1 MEQAPQIDQM
11 DEKES
16 IEKANTLIVEEK
28 WGEAIALLNPFKEVG
43 SLSTDGLHILAYC
56 YSRIRKYN
64 EAIRIY
70 EALCGRFPNEAKWFY
85 SLAYQYKSKKD
96 VQGAIKAYEK
106 CLELSPKWLEV
117 LGELGLLYEEDGSTE
132 RALGFYRDGIQTYKA
147 MKPDRQ
153 KELAPIY
160 SKLVART
167 AKLICSGGNVTETN
181 KNEAEGLFRESI
193 AADPENQDT
202 WYRLGDFYLGCGK
215 YDDALQYLQKAES
228 LAPKKEY
235 IPHKIAQAHL
245 KKGDYE
251 QALKIYET
259 IPRHKRTPY
268 ILQGMA
274 QCFISKGEPKQGAY
288 YHYLAA
294 QREPEKWYHR
304 RDLGLALADLGD
316 RDQAIENLN
325 IANQLFKKENGKD
338 FAKILAKIDELK
350 EMPKGE
356 SIVFEKPNAP
366 VTTISYG
373 TIARYISGKGYG
385 FIKDENDGAEVFFH
399 ISKVKDR
406 IELVPGLRV
415 KFSRELG
422 EKGPQAGKVWV
433 VSER

>member
-1 MEQAPQIDQM
+1 M

-16 IEKANTLIVEEK
+16 IEKAKTLMAEEK
-28 WGEAIALLNPFKEVG
+28 WGEAISLLKPFKEG
-43 SLSTDGLHILAYC
+43 GNLSINGLHILAYC
-56 YSRIRKYN
+56 YSRSKKYN
-64 EAIRIY
+64 EAISIY
-70 EALCGRFPNEAKWFY
+70 EGLRERYRNEAKWLY

-106 CLELSPKWLEV
+106 CLEFSPKWLKV
-117 LGELGLLYEEDGSTE
+117 LGELGLLYEENGSTE
-132 RALGFYRDGIQTYKA
+132 RALETYRNGIQTYKA

-160 SKLVART
+160 SKLAARA
-167 AKLICSGGNVTETN
+167 AKLICSAGNMTETD
-181 KNEAEGLFRESI
+181 KNEAEYLFRESM
-193 AADPENQDT
+193 AADPENSDT

-215 YDDALQYLQKAES
+215 CDDALQYLQRAES

-245 KKGDYE
+245 KKGDHN

-259 IPRHKRTPY
+259 IPHHKRTPY
-268 ILQGMA
+268 ILHGMA
-274 QCFISKGEPKQGAY
+274 QCFVNKGELKQGAY
-288 YHYLAA
+288 YLHLAA
-294 QREPEKWYHR
+294 QQEPEKWYHR
-304 RDLGLALADLGD
+304 RDLGLALADLRD

-325 IANQLFKKENGKD
+325 IANELYKKENAKD

-350 EMPKGE
+350 EMPKVE

-373 TIARYISGKGYG
+373 TIVRYISGKGFG

-399 ISKVKDR
+399 ISRVRDR
-406 IELVPGLRV
+406 IEPVPGLRV

-433 VSER
+433 VSKR

>member
-1 MEQAPQIDQM
+1 MEQAPQIDEM

-16 IEKANTLIVEEK
+16 IEKAKTLMAEEK
-28 WGEAIALLNPFKEVG
+28 WGEAIALLNPFKEAG
-43 SLSTDGLHILAYC
+43 NLSIDGLHILAYY
-56 YSRIRKYN
+56 YSRSRKYT

-70 EALCGRFPNEAKWFY
+70 EGLRERFPNEAKWAY

-96 VQGAIKAYEK
+96 VQAAIKAYEK
-106 CLELSPKWLEV
+106 CLELSPKWLKV
-117 LGELGLLYEEDGSTE
+117 LGELGLLYKENGSTE
-132 RALGFYRDGIQTYKA
+132 RALESYRNGIQTYRA

-153 KELAPIY
+153 KEFAPIY
-160 SKLVART
+160 SKLTARA
-167 AKLICSGGNVTETN
+167 AKLISSAGNMDETE
-181 KNEAEGLFRESI
+181 KNEAESLFRESI
-193 AADPENQDT
+193 SADPENCDT

-245 KKGDYE
+245 KKGDHN

-259 IPRHKRTPY
+259 IPHHKRTPY
-268 ILQGMA
+268 ILHGMA
-274 QCFISKGEPKQGAY
+274 QCFINKGELKQGAY

-304 RDLGLALADLGD
+304 RDLGLALADLRD

-325 IANQLFKKENGKD
+325 MANQLYKKENGKD
-338 FAKILAKIDELK
+338 FAKILAKIEELK
-350 EMPKGE
+350 ETPKGE

-373 TIARYISGKGYG
+373 TITKYISGKGFG
-385 FIKDENDGAEVFFH
+385 FIKEDNDGAEVFFH
-399 ISKVKDR
+399 ISRVRNR
-406 IELVPGLRV
+406 IEPVPGLRV

-422 EKGPQAGKVWV
+422 EKGPQAGKVWAV
-433 VSER
+433 LER

>member
-1 MEQAPQIDQM
+1 MEQAPLIDQM

-16 IEKANTLIVEEK
+16 IERAQALMAEEK
-28 WGEAIALLNPFKEVG
+28 WGEAISLLKPFKEAG
-43 SLSTDGLHILAYC
+43 NLSINGLHILAHC
-56 YSRIRKYN
+56 YSRSKKYN
-64 EAIRIY
+64 EAISIY
-70 EALCGRFPNEAKWFY
+70 EGLRERYPNEAKWVY

-106 CLELSPKWLEV
+106 CLELSPKWLKV
-117 LGELGLLYEEDGSTE
+117 LGELGLLYEENGSTE
-132 RALGFYRDGIQTYKA
+132 RALETYSNGIQTYKA

-160 SKLVART
+160 SKLAARA
-167 AKLICSGGNVTETN
+167 AKLICSAGNMTETD
-181 KNEAEGLFRESI
+181 KNEAERLFRESI
-193 AADPENQDT
+193 AADPDNPDT

-245 KKGDYE
+245 KKGDHN

-259 IPRHKRTPY
+259 IPHHKRTPY
-268 ILQGMA
+268 ILHGMA
-274 QCFISKGEPKQGAY
+274 QCFVNKGELKQGAY
-288 YHYLAA
+288 YLHLAA

-304 RDLGLALADLGD
+304 RDLGLALADLRD

-325 IANQLFKKENGKD
+325 MANQLYKKENGKD

-356 SIVFEKPNAP
+356 SIVFEKPNAH

-373 TIARYISGKGYG
+373 TIAKYISGKGFG

-399 ISKVKDR
+399 ISRVRNR
-406 IELVPGLRV
+406 IEPVPGLRV

-422 EKGPQAGKVWV
+422 EKGPQAGKVWA